1 MIEIKNVSKNYKEIE
16 LFNDVNLKLPH
27 GKKILIKGINGCGK
41 SVLLKMILG
50 YSKPD
55 KGHIIVDKK
64 ELGDEIDFL
73 PNAGAS
79 INSPEFIKEM
89 TGKENLLYLINI
101 RKKVGEKEVVELAQ
115 KLKLNSALDKKYKN
129 YSLGMKQKMRIIQA
143 LVENPD
149 YLILDEPFDAL
160 DKSSQKVVREL
171 LEEYI
176 KNENKTF
183 IFTSHNS
190 EYEEFADI
198 IYEIDD
204 FKLARIK

>member
-1 MIEIKNVSKNYKEIE
+1 MIEIKNVSKSYKEIE
-16 LFNDVNLKLPH
+16 LFKDINLKLPS
-27 GKKILIKGINGCGK
+27 GNKILIKGINGCGK

-55 KGHIIVDKK
+55 KGYIIVDKK
-64 ELGDEIDFL
+64 VLGDENDFL

-79 INSPEFIKEM
+79 INSPEFIKDM
-89 TGKENLLYLINI
+89 TGRENLLYLINI
-101 RKKVGEKEVVELAQ
+101 RKRVGEKEIVELA
-115 KLKLNSALDKKYKN
+115 KKMKLNSALDKKYKN

-176 KNENKTF
+176 NNKNKTF

-198 IYEIDD
+198 IYEIDN
-204 FKLARIK
+204 FKLTKIK